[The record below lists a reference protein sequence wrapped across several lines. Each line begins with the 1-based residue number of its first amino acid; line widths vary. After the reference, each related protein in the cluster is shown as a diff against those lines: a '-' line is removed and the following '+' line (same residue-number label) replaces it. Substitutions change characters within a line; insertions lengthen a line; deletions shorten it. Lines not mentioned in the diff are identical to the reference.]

1 MAQKRMF
8 DKSITNS
15 DNFLELPDSSQILYF
30 HLSMNADD
38 DGFIDNWKSIMRMT
52 GTKEDDLKILI
63 TKSYVIPFDSGV
75 IVIRHWRM
83 NNYLRS
89 DRYKETTH
97 KEEKKLLSLGENE
110 EYLLQSVAGIPLVD
124 TDKNRIEENSID
136 KYSIKNNFKQNLQ
149 CEAITKG
156 SKERCL
162 RKSSFNI
169 NGINYCNQ
177 HAREMIPDIEIQNEK
192 FKKPTLEEIQEYCK
206 ERNNDVNAKQFFDYY
221 EVNNWIDNKGNKVK
235 NWKQKL
241 ITWEKHSYQKE
252 KDVPKWF
259 DKDLSNIQTIDNDP
273 ELEELLKD
281 IEGG

>member
-83 NNYLRS
+83 NNYLRA

-110 EYLLQSVAGIPLVD
+110 EYLLENKVGIPLVD
-124 TDKNRIEENSID
+124 TDKNSID
-136 KYSIKNNFKQNLQ
+136 KNRLEKN
-149 CEAITKG
+149 I
-156 SKERCL
+156 
-162 RKSSFNI
+162 
-169 NGINYCNQ
+169 Y
-177 HAREMIPDIEIQNEK
+177 
-192 FKKPTLEEIQEYCK
+192 KKPTLEEIEEYCLK
-206 ERNNDVNAKQFFDYY
+206 RENGINAKKFFDYY
-221 EVNNWIDNKGNKVK
+221 EVNNWIDNQGNKVK
-235 NWKQKL
+235 NWKQKI
-241 ITWEKHSYQKE
+241 ITWEGRKQKDNLPTWFYEEPKE
-252 KDVPKWF
+252 KEIDDETRKLVEEIKGTSTH
-259 DKDLSNIQTIDNDP
+259 SN
-273 ELEELLKD
+273 
-281 IEGG
+281 

>member
-83 NNYLRS
+83 NNYLRT

-110 EYLLQSVAGIPLVD
+110 EYLLQNKTGIPMVNP
-124 TDKNRIEENSID
+124 DKNRLDKNSIEE
-136 KYSIKNNFKQNLQ
+136 
-149 CEAITKG
+149 
-156 SKERCL
+156 KE
-162 RKSSFNI
+162 I
-169 NGINYCNQ
+169 Y
-177 HAREMIPDIEIQNEK
+177 
-192 FKKPTLEEIQEYCK
+192 
-206 ERNNDVNAKQFFDYY
+206 
-221 EVNNWIDNKGNKVK
+221 
-235 NWKQKL
+235 
-241 ITWEKHSYQKE
+241 KE
-252 KDVPKWF
+252 KKSYGEFQNVLLTKEEYRKLEKSNLLPYIEKLSSYIASKGKRYKSHYATILTWSRKDKTSENIELPEWF
-259 DKDLSNIQTIDNDP
+259 DKDLNTTKDDSKEMEDI
-273 ELEELLKD
+273 LKD
-281 IEGG
+281 LGV